1 MEVMEL
7 AQLIAAELVAQG
19 NELDDLGDCE
29 SVVVM
34 NSFVCLNLIQLSE
47 VILKGLNEHSSTSS
61 IC

>member
-1 MEVMEL
+1 MEL

-34 NSFVCLNLIQLSE
+34 NSFVCLNLIQLAE
-47 VILKGLNEHSSTSS
+47 VILEKLKVEVS
-61 IC
+61 